1 MKFFLT
7 ETKTYIGYK
16 VVAYNGKRAV
26 SIYNMDKEISLNI
39 GGYEIDPKGLYLG
52 TSRKF
57 CINYYTGLSD
67 DYEEGIGGYQ
77 DMLLT
82 YEYSIDDLL
91 EGFPDDSDG
100 EVKVKKAKL
109 VNKEILPGI

>member
-1 MKFFLT
+1 MLT
-7 ETKTYIGYK
+7 EEKTYTGYK
-16 VVAYNGKRAV
+16 IVAFDGERAF
-26 SIYNMDKEISLNI
+26 SLYQMDKEISLDI

-67 DYEEGIGGYQ
+67 DYEDGMGKYR

-82 YEYSIDDLL
+82 YEYSIKDLL
-91 EGFPDDSDG
+91 DGEPYHPDG
-100 EVKVKKAKL
+100 EVRVKKAKL
-109 VNKEILPGI
+109 VDKEVLPGI